1 MPTAVDGD
9 SPRNGA
15 MFADLTPGSPDGIR
29 CDERRQPLGGGS
41 GGGDGFD
48 GVHVF
53 APDGTRI
60 GQILLPEQC
69 ANLTFGGRRRT
80 RLFMTASQS
89 VYSVYVRV
97 RGLG

>member
-1 MPTAVDGD
+1 MIFGKDVSDVA
-9 SPRNGA
+9 
-15 MFADLTPGSPDGIR
+15 PGQSVS
-29 CDERRQPLGGGS
+29 LS

-60 GQILLPEQC
+60 GQILLPEEC